1 MLNINSYYNNN
12 KTVVIKLVLIT
23 LTIGFFDAAGIFAI
37 IPYVDVMF
45 GQADNH
51 SYFISELLVLFPAFQ
66 DKIYITLF
74 FLSFYL
80 VRALVLATLIHKTQ
94 MIFASANAKLLS
106 NLFQFCFDS
115 DVYSKEQ
122 SSKLI
127 RIHTRDSLVFLYA
140 FLIQA
145 SVLISELLIFIFL
158 FIGIVYY
165 QPEAILIFPII
176 VLLVSL
182 GYFLIK
188 KRVSIWSKEVQTYD
202 SRMIKHIQEAHKAH
216 DEITVY
222 QSFLGFKERIEN
234 VFIRKTLAYSKTESL
249 MQMPRIMLETIL
261 VVLVVLAIYYVT
273 QIHSGVIQQSV
284 AIFIILAGFR
294 FLPMANRITQSLGWF
309 RNGLVALDE
318 LNRVYKHPKRNFK
331 INISE
336 NHSNF
341 EVDRAAVMLKNVV
354 SNIFEKEEIN
364 KLHSFDVDYGELTCI
379 TGETGSGKSTLLK
392 QIAGVMDIQGQIIF
406 KSCIQGSKKGPILSY
421 VPQSPSIINDSVKS
435 NIIFFRNVIN
445 DLEALNETL
454 SVVKLNKRVLNSDN
468 GIDTVLSESG
478 SNLSGG
484 EKYRVCLARALLN
497 KPNILIMDEP
507 TSSLDKKTSIE
518 VIQNIKHFLPDAAII
533 ISSHDQDII
542 NLSNKVIEL

>member
-1 MLNINSYYNNN
+1 MLNITSYYNNN

-23 LTIGFFDAAGIFAI
+23 FTIGIFDAAGIFAI

-45 GQADNH
+45 GQANNH
-51 SYFISELLVLFPAFQ
+51 SDFISSIFVFFPFLK
-66 DKIYITLF
+66 DKTYITLF
-74 FLSFYL
+74 FLGFYL
-80 VRALVLATLIHKTQ
+80 LRGVILAALIHKMQ
-94 MIFASANAKLLS
+94 MIFAAANAKLLS
-106 NLFQFCFDS
+106 DLYEFCYEA

-127 RIHTRDSLVFLYA
+127 RIHTRDSLVFLYS

-145 SVLISELLIFIFL
+145 SILITELLIFIFL
-158 FIGIVYY
+158 FFGIIYY

-202 SRMIKHIQEAHKAH
+202 SRMIKHIQESHKAH

-222 QSFLGFKERIEN
+222 QSFEGFKARINN

-261 VVLVVLAIYYVT
+261 VVLVVVTIYYIT
-273 QIHSGVIQQSV
+273 QIYSGVIQQSV

-309 RNGLVALDE
+309 RNGMVALEE
-318 LNRVYKHPKRNFK
+318 LNRVYKYPKRNFK
-331 INISE
+331 RHTSTSQ
-336 NHSNF
+336 SNF
-341 EVDRAAVMLKNVV
+341 ETIRTAVTLTNVI
-354 SNIFEKEEIN
+354 SNIFEKEEN
-364 KLHSFDVDYGELTCI
+364 SKLQSFDVNYAELTCI
-379 TGETGSGKSTLLK
+379 IGETGSGKSTLLK
-392 QIAGVMDIQGQIIF
+392 QIAGVIDIQGQIIF
-406 KSCIQGSKKGPILSY
+406 QSVIQESKKSPILSY
-421 VPQSPSIINDSVKS
+421 VPQEPSIINDSVKS
-435 NIIFFRNVIN
+435 NIIFFRNAIN
-445 DLEALNETL
+445 DIDLLNKAL
-454 SVVKLNKRVLNSDN
+454 SVVKLKKRVLSSGN

-518 VIQNIKHFLPDAAII
+518 VIQNIKSFLPDAAII
-533 ISSHDQDII
+533 ISSHDHDII